1 MNHRSIRAASVRLAT
16 ASVLTVGLTAGLTA
30 GLGVGLMAPPA
41 TAVPVDTAV
50 ARTAVAPTAAGAK
63 PAAAKAA
70 ASAYAAFGFRVL
82 SVAASKRGAP
92 YRYGAAGPSA
102 FDCSG
107 YTSWVYRKLGRSLP
121 RTAQAQYRALKRI
134 PRSSARPGDLVFFGG
149 SYKHHVG
156 IFAGGNRMW
165 HAPSSGRTVTLAK
178 IYSSRVT
185 FGRM

>member
-16 ASVLTVGLTAGLTA
+16 ASALSVGLSAA
-30 GLGVGLMAPPA
+30 LMTPPA
-41 TAVPVDTAV
+41 TAAPVNAAVAGTAA
-50 ARTAVAPTAAGAK
+50 ARTATAAK
-63 PAAAKAA
+63 PAAAKA
-70 ASAYAAFGFRVL
+70 SAAFGFRVL

-92 YRYGAAGPSA
+92 YRYGAAGPRA

-107 YTSWVYRKLGRSLP
+107 YTSWVYRKLGRSIP

-134 PRSSARPGDLVFFGG
+134 PRRSARPGDLVFFGG

-165 HAPSSGRTVTLAK
+165 HAPSSGRRVTLAK
-178 IYSSRVT
+178 IYTSRVT
-185 FGRM
+185 FGRI